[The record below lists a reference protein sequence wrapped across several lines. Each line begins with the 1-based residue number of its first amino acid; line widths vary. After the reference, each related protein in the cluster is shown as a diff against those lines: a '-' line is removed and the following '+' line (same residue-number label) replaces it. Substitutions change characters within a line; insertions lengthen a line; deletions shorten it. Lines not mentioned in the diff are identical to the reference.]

1 MGLYPA
7 PARKLNNYRHC
18 FMWWQAD
25 LQWVFISALSN
36 SVVGMGV
43 SEEAKPTAWQAVC
56 IIL

>member
-1 MGLYPA
+1 
-7 PARKLNNYRHC
+7 
-18 FMWWQAD
+18 MWRQAD
-25 LQWVFISALSN
+25 LQWVFISALNN